1 MKSIHKLNRNEL
13 SSNEGRNSMKK
24 QHFVASLMVA
34 ILLIM
39 GCSTEPSTD
48 KNSISLTTTKIN
60 YSTSD
65 TIIVRIVNDSDDVYR
80 IGLRC
85 GSYLEMYYQVEVD
98 GNWSEDQWFDYMS
111 LRCATVLDSVLS
123 GEVYEFKLPSS
134 WLHGVGSFRLSMNEI
149 YSNGFV
155 VE

>member
-1 MKSIHKLNRNEL
+1 M
-13 SSNEGRNSMKK
+13 MK
-24 QHFVASLMVA
+24 QHIMPSLIVA
-34 ILLIM
+34 IILIM

-48 KNSISLTTTKIN
+48 KNSLTLTTSKIN

-65 TIIVRIVNDSDDVYR
+65 TIIVRIVNNMDDVYR
-80 IGLRC
+80 FGLRC

-98 GNWSEDQWFDYMS
+98 GNWSENQWFDYMS
-111 LRCATVLDSVLS
+111 LRCGTVIDSVLF

-134 WLHGVGSFRLSMNEI
+134 WLHSVGTFRLSMNEL